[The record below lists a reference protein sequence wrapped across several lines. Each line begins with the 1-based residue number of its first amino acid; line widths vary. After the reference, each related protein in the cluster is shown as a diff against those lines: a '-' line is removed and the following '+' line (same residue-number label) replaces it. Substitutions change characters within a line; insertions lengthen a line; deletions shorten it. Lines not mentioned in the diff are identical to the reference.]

1 MKRSPK
7 REHETASRF
16 AERYARTGTPVFDVI
31 EREVVGANVGL
42 NGYTTVAQARRLA
55 RELRLT
61 RDALLLDV
69 GAGNGWPGLYIIGL
83 TGCRAVLSDVPASA
97 VQNAATRA
105 RRTRTARRCEIVRAS
120 ASALPFQAG
129 SFDAIVHT
137 DVMC

>member
-7 REHETASRF
+7 RERETAVRF
-16 AERYARTGTPVFDVI
+16 AERYARAGSPVLDII

-42 NGYTTVAQARRLA
+42 DGYTTIAQARRLA

-61 RDALLLDV
+61 RDARLLDV

-83 TGCRAVLSDVPASA
+83 TRCRAVLCDVPAGA
-97 VQNAATRA
+97 ARNAADRA

-120 ASALPFQAG
+120 ASALPFQTG